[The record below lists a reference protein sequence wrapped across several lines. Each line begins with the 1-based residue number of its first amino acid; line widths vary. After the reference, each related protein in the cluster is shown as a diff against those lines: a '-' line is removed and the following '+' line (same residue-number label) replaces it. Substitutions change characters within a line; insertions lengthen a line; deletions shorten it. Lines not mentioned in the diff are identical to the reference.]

1 MQLCRVT
8 LRCHTQHLC
17 EYFPLDIVYIF
28 NLYPIRC
35 NVIFNPKIILHYI
48 APADEGRCISP
59 HHLPENN
66 FISYPSVPW
75 MLQPPHPKKILP
87 IQDLLNGMSIDLQ
100 DVVATD

>member
-1 MQLCRVT
+1 MSFSIQK
-8 LRCHTQHLC
+8 
-17 EYFPLDIVYIF
+17 
-28 NLYPIRC
+28 LYC
-35 NVIFNPKIILHYI
+35 IILHL
-48 APADEGRCISP
+48 PDEGRCISP

-100 DVVATD
+100 DVVFATD